1 MLFPSYTCLD
11 SPLLDRTSPPHLF
24 LCNPQ
29 TLFTN
34 LISLT
39 KVCFSNGYLC
49 AYSFCETVTSLR
61 MRKCLKYFYIL
72 CVHPFFSFLLPF
84 HHSFIHIFILQIF
97 TRCLWCAN
105 MNEGSKQARF
115 LSSQSSLSSLYCE
128 PQQLT
133 RSVIQELFV
142 DGMKW
147 SWN

>member
-1 MLFPSYTCLD
+1 LIGLLLPTSFSAIPKHFLLILF
-11 SPLLDRTSPPHLF
+11 H
-24 LCNPQ
+24 
-29 TLFTN
+29 
-34 LISLT
+34 SLRF
-39 KVCFSNGYLC
+39 VLSNGYLC